1 MHVFECH
8 VHVSVCTETLLN
20 GFKQTLLLGLRD
32 DRYATDNDYI
42 VEPFVQGH
50 GISVALIRA
59 TMIAHILCLDVRV
72 VQVVHH
78 AEQTAVTMAALFLL
92 AYCHVVMISQTLE
105 LFCRSVA
112 QRCLLPST
120 MGKHEKKAGK
130 GCVSALVHL
139 FTQPS

>member
-1 MHVFECH
+1 MPVSPEPAAAHVADLAAFVQASPTSFHAAAE
-8 VHVSVCTETLLN
+8 
-20 GFKQTLLLGLRD
+20 GARQR
-32 DRYATDNDYI
+32 

-120 MGKHEKKAGK
+120 MG
-130 GCVSALVHL
+130 
-139 FTQPS
+139 